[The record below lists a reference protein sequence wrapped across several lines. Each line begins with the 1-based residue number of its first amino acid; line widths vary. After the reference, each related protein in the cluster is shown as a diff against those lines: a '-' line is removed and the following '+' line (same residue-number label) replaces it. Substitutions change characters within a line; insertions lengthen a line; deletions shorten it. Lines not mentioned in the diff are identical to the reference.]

1 MLLDRIG
8 NKFQVKLKDRAAA
21 ASILGDALK
30 DVIRSEKERKENTV
44 ILGIPRGGTI
54 IADIIA
60 RKLSCEFDIII
71 PRKLRSPHN
80 EEVAIGAIMEDGTSY
95 LNEVLV
101 RELDVSP
108 KYIEEEKTRQME
120 EIQRRTLSYRL
131 GTSFDYKNL
140 DLNGKNIVLADDGAA
155 TGATIIAASR
165 WIRATQ
171 SPRSFIIA
179 IPVAP
184 IDTLNLLKREAPD
197 HIEVIITPSES
208 RFKSVGQYYQS
219 FEPVTDKEVI
229 DIMQKSKNKKGV

>member
-30 DVIRSEKERKENTV
+30 DAIRSEKERKENTV
-44 ILGIPRGGTI
+44 VLGIPRGGTI
-54 IADIIA
+54 ITDIIA

-80 EEVAIGAIMEDGTSY
+80 EEVAIGAIMGDGTNY

-101 RELDVSP
+101 RELDASP
-108 KYIEEEKTRQME
+108 EYIEEKTRQME
-120 EIQRRTLSYRL
+120 EIQRRTFSYRL
-131 GTSFDYKNL
+131 GTSFDYKKL

-184 IDTLNLLKREAPD
+184 KDTLNLLKREAPD
-197 HIEVIITPSES
+197 HIEVIIMPSES